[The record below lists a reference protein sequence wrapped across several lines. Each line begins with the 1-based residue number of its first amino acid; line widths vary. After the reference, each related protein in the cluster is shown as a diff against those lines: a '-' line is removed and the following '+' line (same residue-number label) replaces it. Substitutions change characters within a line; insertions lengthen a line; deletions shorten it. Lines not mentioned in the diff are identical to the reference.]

1 MTQKN
6 YRSNWREMSSSD
18 LKLEL
23 DMYRRWINKVGGTD
37 KQMYRLKVMEE
48 IYAQK
53 LNTEL
58 SLFNLVVPPVE
69 NNKYLHNTK
78 KGV

>member
-6 YRSNWREMSSSD
+6 YRSNWRNMSSSD

-53 LNTEL
+53 LNTEF

-69 NNKYLHNTK
+69 SNKYIK

>member
-1 MTQKN
+1 MN
-6 YRSNWREMSSSD
+6 YRSNWRNMSSSD

-23 DMYRRWINKVGGTD
+23 DMYRRWINKVGGTE

-53 LNTEL
+53 LNTEF
-58 SLFNLVVPPVE
+58 SLFNLVVPPIK
-69 NNKYLHNTK
+69 NNKYINNTK